1 MPQLNYIFDTESAT
15 RDADFMDHFER
26 VVKIALKC
34 KRWRRAA
41 LISYGLFMA
50 SAVLNL
56 IQFLGR

>member
-1 MPQLNYIFDTESAT
+1 MEQVNYFFGHSA
-15 RDADFMDHFER
+15 A
-26 VVKIALKC
+26 VKFAAKC
-34 KRWRRAA
+34 RLWRRAA

>member
-1 MPQLNYIFDTESAT
+1 MQQAT
-15 RDADFMDHFER
+15 YYLDLDAAERER
-26 VVKIALKC
+26 VQQGLRNVIRLAERSQK
-34 KRWRRAA
+34 WRRAA

>member
-1 MPQLNYIFDTESAT
+1 MQQTTYYLDLNAAE
-15 RDADFMDHFER
+15 RER
-26 VVKIALKC
+26 VQQGLRNVIRLAE
-34 KRWRRAA
+34 RSQQWRRLA

>member
-1 MPQLNYIFDTESAT
+1 MPETTYYLDLDSEAE
-15 RDADFMDHFER
+15 RDRVQQGLRNVIRLAER
-26 VVKIALKC
+26 CEL
-34 KRWRRAA
+34 WRRAA